1 MLYYIYS
8 KRRKDGII
16 INNNLSTLNNYLFE
30 ELENIQDL
38 NEESSNEEMERVLR
52 KAGAIS
58 KIAAQIISNGNLV
71 LRAKELEVTINGR
84 ESTPFP
90 KMLEG

>member
-1 MLYYIYS
+1 MGDL
-8 KRRKDGII
+8 
-16 INNNLSTLNNYLFE
+16 NLYLFE
-30 ELENIQDL
+30 QIETIQDL
-38 NEESSNEEMERVLR
+38 SEDATNEEVERTLR

-71 LRAKELEVTINGR
+71 LRAKELEVTMNGR

>member
-1 MLYYIYS
+1 M
-8 KRRKDGII
+8 R
-16 INNNLSTLNNYLFE
+16 NNLSALNDYLFE
-30 ELENIQDL
+30 QIETIQDL
-38 NEESSNEEMERVLR
+38 SEDATNEEVEKTLR

-71 LRAKELEVTINGR
+71 LRAKELEVTMNGR

>member
-1 MLYYIYS
+1 MEIFREGRGTS
-8 KRRKDGII
+8 M
-16 INNNLSTLNNYLFE
+16 NNNLSTLNNYLFE

-38 NEESSNEEMERVLR
+38 NEESSNEEIERVLA
-52 KAGAIS
+52 K
-58 KIAAQIISNGNLV
+58 IISNGNLV
-71 LRAKELEVTINGR
+71 IRTKELDVTINGK

>member
-1 MLYYIYS
+1 MQCTLG
-8 KRRKDGII
+8 DL
-16 INNNLSTLNNYLFE
+16 NLYLFE
-30 ELENIQDL
+30 QIETIQDL
-38 NEESSNEEMERVLR
+38 CEDATNEELERTLR

-71 LRAKELEVTINGR
+71 LRAKELEVTMNGR

>member
-1 MLYYIYS
+1 M
-8 KRRKDGII
+8 
-16 INNNLSTLNNYLFE
+16 STLNNYLFE

-38 NEESSNEEMERVLR
+38 NEESSNEEIERVLR

-58 KIAAQIISNGNLV
+58 KIASQIISNGNLV
-71 LRAKELEVTINGR
+71 LRAKELEVAMNGR
-84 ESTPFP
+84 NDTSFP

>member
-16 INNNLSTLNNYLFE
+16 IKNNLSELNNYLFAE
-30 ELENIQDL
+30 IENIQDL
-38 NEESSNEEMERVLR
+38 TEESSNEEIEKTLR
-52 KAGAIS
+52 KASAIS

-71 LRAKELEVTINGR
+71 LRAKELEVTMNGR
-84 ESTPFP
+84 SDTSFP

>member
-1 MLYYIYS
+1 M
-8 KRRKDGII
+8 R
-16 INNNLSTLNNYLFE
+16 NNLSALNDYLFE
-30 ELENIQDL
+30 QIETIQDL
-38 NEESSNEEMERVLR
+38 SEDATNEEVEKTLR

-71 LRAKELEVTINGR
+71 LRAKELEVAMNGR
-84 ESTPFP
+84 KDTPFP

>member
-1 MLYYIYS
+1 M
-8 KRRKDGII
+8 R
-16 INNNLSTLNNYLFE
+16 NNLSALNDYLFE
-30 ELENIQDL
+30 QIETIQDL
-38 NEESSNEEMERVLR
+38 NEESSNEEIERVLR

-71 LRAKELEVTINGR
+71 LRAKELEVTMNGR

>member
-1 MLYYIYS
+1 M
-8 KRRKDGII
+8 GIFREGRGI
-16 INNNLSTLNNYLFE
+16 SMRNNLNALNDYLFE

-38 NEESSNEEMERVLR
+38 NEESSNEEIERVLR

-71 LRAKELEVTINGR
+71 LRAKELEVTMNGR
-84 ESTPFP
+84 NDTSFP

>member
-1 MLYYIYS
+1 MGDL
-8 KRRKDGII
+8 
-16 INNNLSTLNNYLFE
+16 NLYLFE
-30 ELENIQDL
+30 QIETIQDL
-38 NEESSNEEMERVLR
+38 SEDATNEEIEKTLR
-52 KAGAIS
+52 KASAIS

-71 LRAKELEVTINGR
+71 LRAKELEVTMNGR

>member
-1 MLYYIYS
+1 M
-8 KRRKDGII
+8 R
-16 INNNLSTLNNYLFE
+16 NNLSALNDYLFE
-30 ELENIQDL
+30 QIETIQDL
-38 NEESSNEEMERVLR
+38 SEDATNEEVERTLR

-71 LRAKELEVTINGR
+71 LRAKELEVTMNGR
-84 ESTPFP
+84 SDTPFP

>member
-1 MLYYIYS
+1 M
-8 KRRKDGII
+8 R
-16 INNNLSTLNNYLFE
+16 NNLSALNNYLFE
-30 ELENIQDL
+30 QIETIQDL
-38 NEESSNEEMERVLR
+38 SEDATNEEIEKTLR
-52 KAGAIS
+52 KASAIS

-71 LRAKELEVTINGR
+71 LRAKELEVTMNGR

>member
-1 MLYYIYS
+1 M
-8 KRRKDGII
+8 K
-16 INNNLSTLNNYLFE
+16 TLNDYLFAE
-30 ELENIQDL
+30 IENIQDL
-38 NEESSNEEMERVLR
+38 TEESSNEEVEKTLR

>member
-1 MLYYIYS
+1 M
-8 KRRKDGII
+8 R
-16 INNNLSTLNNYLFE
+16 NNLSALNDYLFE
-30 ELENIQDL
+30 EIENIQNLEEDAT
-38 NEESSNEEMERVLR
+38 NEEVERTLR

-71 LRAKELEVTINGR
+71 LRAKELEVTMNGR

>member
-1 MLYYIYS
+1 MS
-8 KRRKDGII
+8 A
-16 INNNLSTLNNYLFE
+16 LNDYLFE
-30 ELENIQDL
+30 QIETIQDL
-38 NEESSNEEMERVLR
+38 SEDATNEEIEKTLR

-71 LRAKELEVTINGR
+71 LRAKELEVTMNGR

>member
-1 MLYYIYS
+1 M
-8 KRRKDGII
+8 R
-16 INNNLSTLNNYLFE
+16 NNLSSLNDYLFE
-30 ELENIQDL
+30 QIENIQDL
-38 NEESSNEEMERVLR
+38 SEDATNEEVEKTLR

-58 KIAAQIISNGNLV
+58 IIAAQIISNGNLV
-71 LRAKELEVTINGR
+71 LRAKELEVTMNGR

>member
-1 MLYYIYS
+1 M
-8 KRRKDGII
+8 
-16 INNNLSTLNNYLFE
+16 NNTLGDLNLYLFE
-30 ELENIQDL
+30 QLERLNDDSLTAEELER
-38 NEESSNEEMERVLR
+38 EMLKSRAV
-52 KAGAIS
+52 S

-71 LRAKELEVTINGR
+71 LRAKELEVTMNGR

>member
-1 MLYYIYS
+1 M
-8 KRRKDGII
+8 R
-16 INNNLSTLNNYLFE
+16 NNLNALNDYLFE

-38 NEESSNEEMERVLR
+38 NEESSNEEIERVLR

-71 LRAKELEVTINGR
+71 LRAKELEVAMHGR
-84 ESTPFP
+84 KDTKFP

>member
-16 INNNLSTLNNYLFE
+16 IKNNLSSLNNYLFE

-38 NEESSNEEMERVLR
+38 NEESSNEEIERVLR

-71 LRAKELEVTINGR
+71 LKAKELEVAMNGR
-84 ESTPFP
+84 KDTPFP

>member
-1 MLYYIYS
+1 M
-8 KRRKDGII
+8 
-16 INNNLSTLNNYLFE
+16 NNYLFE

-38 NEESSNEEMERVLR
+38 NEESSNEEIERVLR

-58 KIAAQIISNGNLV
+58 KIASQIISNGNLV
-71 LRAKELEVTINGR
+71 LRAKELEVAMNGR
-84 ESTPFP
+84 NDTSFP

>member
-1 MLYYIYS
+1 L
-8 KRRKDGII
+8 K
-16 INNNLSTLNNYLFE
+16 TLNDYLFAE
-30 ELENIQDL
+30 IENIQDL
-38 NEESSNEEMERVLR
+38 TEESSNEEVEKTLR